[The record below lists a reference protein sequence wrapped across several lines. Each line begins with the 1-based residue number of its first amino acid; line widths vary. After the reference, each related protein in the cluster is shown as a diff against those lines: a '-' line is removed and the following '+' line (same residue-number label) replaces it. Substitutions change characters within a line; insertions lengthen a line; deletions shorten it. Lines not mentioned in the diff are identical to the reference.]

1 VCLNQSSFAFK
12 TGNLKVCND
21 FFLYKDLPPG
31 LKEEYTVALSQ
42 VEHKIGRQFGDPAN
56 PLLLSVRSGAA
67 ASMPGMMDTVLN
79 LGIND
84 EIVESLVQS
93 TGNPR
98 WAYDTYRR
106 FIQMF
111 SDGM

>member
-1 VCLNQSSFAFK
+1 MEA
-12 TGNLKVCND
+12 
-21 FFLYKDLPPG
+21 
-31 LKEEYTVALSQ
+31 
-42 VEHKIGRQFGDPAN
+42 KIGRKFGDLTN
-56 PLLLSVRSGAA
+56 PLFLSVRSGAA

-84 EIVESLVQS
+84 GIVEAIIKSS
-93 TGNPR
+93 GNPR

-111 SDGM
+111 SDGESVADAQYEKTFYTTFVIPTTLPLFIYAKL

>member
-1 VCLNQSSFAFK
+1 M
-12 TGNLKVCND
+12 
-21 FFLYKDLPPG
+21 
-31 LKEEYTVALSQ
+31 VAL
-42 VEHKIGRQFGDPAN
+42 EAIETKIGRKFGDAAD

-67 ASMPGMMDTVLN
+67 QSMPGMMDTVLN

-84 EIVESLVQS
+84 EIVEGMISS
-93 TGNPR
+93 SGNAR

-111 SDGM
+111 SDGEFAMGAPYSIKVTFV

>member
-1 VCLNQSSFAFK
+1 LR
-12 TGNLKVCND
+12 D
-21 FFLYKDLPPG
+21 
-31 LKEEYTVALSQ
+31 
-42 VEHKIGRQFGDPAN
+42 VEAKIGRKFGDLSN
-56 PLLLSVRSGAA
+56 PLFLSVRSGAA

-84 EIVESLVQS
+84 EIVEAIIQS
-93 TGNPR
+93 SENPR

-111 SDGM
+111 SDGEFVVDEQYE